1 MKQEHKELIIKH
13 KIFKAKE
20 TIKDAE
26 IAIKNQRYNNAM
38 NRIYYAI
45 FHIISALSV
54 KYDFSTSKHKQLMG
68 WFNKNFIYTNKIDTK
83 LYKIY
88 SKAFS
93 NRQESDYE
101 DFVTF
106 LEEEVEEH
114 FKDMLYFV
122 SEIEKFINQE

>member
-1 MKQEHKELIIKH
+1 
-13 KIFKAKE
+13 
-20 TIKDAE
+20 
-26 IAIKNQRYNNAM
+26 M
-38 NRIYYAI
+38 NRIYYSI
-45 FHIISALSV
+45 FHIVSALSV
-54 KYDFSTSKHKQLMG
+54 KYDFSTSKHKQLIG
-68 WFNKNFIYTNKIDTK
+68 WFNKNFIHTNLIDTK

-101 DFVTF
+101 DFVAF

-122 SEIEKFINQE
+122 SEIEKFINQD

>member
-1 MKQEHKELIIKH
+1 MKREHKDLIIKH

-38 NRIYYAI
+38 NRIYYSI
-45 FHIISALSV
+45 FHIVSALSV

-68 WFNKNFIYTNKIDTK
+68 WFNKNFVYTNKIDTK

-101 DFVTF
+101 DFITF